1 MLIKHLKPYCFCLI
15 TDIKQGSVVTM
26 AQATN
31 KPAVGGFVSSN
42 VGTALHART
51 NKPAVGG
58 FVSSNVGTK
67 FHLAA
72 RFVRLSFKTFKDRPD
87 GVTMKVEDM
96 NKQLKFQ
103 VRATGVPKEM
113 ELVDAVDGGTIVL
126 LPTEGSIPSQWAA
139 FRSSGQVNGAGE
151 KLLTLTKTRV
161 INKHTDL
168 DVMTMKGLEQHNSFV
183 KPLVHAGV
191 AYKMIGSWSGRSI
204 VVREMSQGVDK
215 DSFIVDVHPS
225 ANTVFVVSLFAIANA
240 MKNIGTFD
248 GASFSFG
255 LAIAG
260 HIVAGIAYDA
270 IGGCVGDACAE
281 GGCACCC

>member
-1 MLIKHLKPYCFCLI
+1 
-15 TDIKQGSVVTM
+15 M

-31 KPAVGGFVSSN
+31 KPAVGGFVSSDA
-42 VGTALHART
+42 GTVLHART

-67 FHLAA
+67 FQATTNRPVGVA
-72 RFVRLSFKTFKDRPD
+72 RLVRYSFKTFKDRPD

-113 ELVDAVDGGTIVL
+113 ELVDAVDGGTVFVF

-139 FRSSGQVNGAGE
+139 FSSSGQANGAGE
-151 KLLTLTKTRV
+151 KLLTVTKTRV
-161 INKHTDL
+161 INKHTDI
-168 DVMTMKGLEQHNSFV
+168 DVMTMKGLEHHNSFV

-204 VVREMSQGVDK
+204 VVREVDTMTVVAEMSKGADK
-215 DSFIVDVHPS
+215 DSFIVGVHPS

-240 MKNIGTFD
+240 MKGIGTFD

-260 HIVAGIAYDA
+260 HIVAGVAYDA
-270 IGGCVGDACAE
+270 IGGCIGDACAE

>member
-1 MLIKHLKPYCFCLI
+1 MY
-15 TDIKQGSVVTM
+15 IKQGSVVTM

-31 KPAVGGFVSSN
+31 EPAVGGFVSS
-42 VGTALHART
+42 
-51 NKPAVGG
+51 G

-72 RFVRLSFKTFKDRPD
+72 LFVRLSFKTFKDRPD

-161 INKHTDL
+161 INKHTDI

-204 VVREMSQGVDK
+204 VVREVDTMTVIAEMSQGADK
-215 DSFIVDVHPS
+215 DSFIVNVHPS
-225 ANTVFVVSLFAIANA
+225 ANTVFVVSLFAITNA
-240 MKNIGTFD
+240 MKGIGTFD

-281 GGCACCC
+281 GGCACCCC